1 MWLTYYIIIITVATT
16 WYAWNINPA
25 AQQKGM
31 LRPFLVFREDRWYQ
45 LFSSG
50 FLHADLTHLLFNM
63 VTLFFFGPVVERAI
77 GGGYFIGLYLAGLIL
92 ANIPSLF
99 RHRDDPRYASLGAS
113 GAVGAVLFVF
123 IYFFPM
129 EPIYLFF
136 IPIGIP
142 AVVFGAVFIGYS
154 FWAHNKAS
162 DKINHE
168 AHIAGAVTGL
178 LYVMIIVPRGIDH
191 LLTLL
196 GLI

>member
-1 MWLTYYIIIITVATT
+1 MWLTYYIIIITVGVT

-25 AQQKGM
+25 FQQKGM

-63 VTLFFFGPVVERAI
+63 ITLFFFGPIVERTI
-77 GGGYFIGLYLAGLIL
+77 GGGYFIGLYLAGLLL

-99 RHRDDPRYASLGAS
+99 RHRDNPKFASLGAS

-136 IPIGIP
+136 IPLGIP
-142 AVVFGAVFIGYS
+142 AAVFGAVFIGYS
-154 FWAHNKAS
+154 
-162 DKINHE
+162 
-168 AHIAGAVTGL
+168 
-178 LYVMIIVPRGIDH
+178 
-191 LLTLL
+191 
-196 GLI
+196 

>member
-1 MWLTYYIIIITVATT
+1 MWLTYYIIIITVAIT

-31 LRPFLVFREDRWYQ
+31 LRPFLVFREDRWHQ
-45 LFSSG
+45 LVSSG

-63 VTLFFFGPVVERAI
+63 ITLFFFGPVVERAI

-99 RHRDDPRYASLGAS
+99 RHRDNPKFASLGAS
-113 GAVGAVLFVF
+113 GAVGAVLFAF

-142 AVVFGAVFIGYS
+142 AIVFGAVFIGYS
-154 FWAHNKAS
+154 FWAHKKAS

-191 LLTLL
+191 LLTLM
-196 GLI
+196 GII